1 MNLIALQ
8 GLKGSELIQELMFE
22 VKGRDYVP
30 DGRVWENSN
39 DQMKLLIWNL
49 AGLNDLNHNVQFKK
63 QWLALPIEV
72 KREIGAAIR
81 ELHRFVKQC
90 DVVFRGDQA

>member
-1 MNLIALQ
+1 MNLMALQ

-39 DQMKLLIWNL
+39 DNMRLMLWNL
-49 AGLNDLNHNVQFKK
+49 ANLNKLEHNVQFKK

-72 KREIGAAIR
+72 KRELSAAIR

-90 DVVFRGDQA
+90 DVVFQE